1 MDYICVSNRWRSMAR
16 NVSVKWGPSEHRF
29 GRKFDHSLVSA
40 IWHWRTKKA
49 AKFETPNFKDMDNQS
64 WRRFDENLRI
74 RIKSRQETRAKR
86 AVTSVTPAS
95 TANLVRQNKHH
106 ESDKSNTT
114 SVRQNLH
121 HGSDKSNTTLVRQN
135 LHHGSDKSNTT
146 FSDNGGAVSG
156 GAASGEAT
164 GDTANDT
171 TNDAATATTCA
182 GKKGSSEYAALV
194 EDIRETIAE
203 TVPKKPNLF
212 KNGRAVSEETK
223 ELYKQR
229 RKEFSKSKTQNAATR
244 KSWNKKIKNACRN
257 DYRRW
262 VSRWTDHIEKADAK
276 GDLKAVHRGVRALS
290 GAKNC
295 LSHTQTTTDKKG
307 QRLKSP
313 KELASVWSR
322 FLGRKF
328 AATELESMRAEFEN
342 LPARVDGEG
351 ALTRT
356 EFDEAVRRMKAHK
369 ATGIDGVPAEV
380 WKHSELANEM
390 LFEFLTKIW
399 DKEEVPAE
407 LAVGIF
413 VMIHKKNSPEACAN
427 YRCIGLLNHSYKIMT
442 TILLLRLTVE
452 CASFFSDWQA
462 GFRQQRGCRDNILLL
477 RIIYDS
483 IIRENK
489 K

>member
-1 MDYICVSNRWRSMAR
+1 MC
-16 NVSVKWGPSEHRF
+16 
-29 GRKFDHSLVSA
+29 
-40 IWHWRTKKA
+40 
-49 AKFETPNFKDMDNQS
+49 
-64 WRRFDENLRI
+64 
-74 RIKSRQETRAKR
+74 
-86 AVTSVTPAS
+86 
-95 TANLVRQNKHH
+95 
-106 ESDKSNTT
+106 
-114 SVRQNLH
+114 
-121 HGSDKSNTTLVRQN
+121 
-135 LHHGSDKSNTT
+135 
-146 FSDNGGAVSG
+146 
-156 GAASGEAT
+156 
-164 GDTANDT
+164 
-171 TNDAATATTCA
+171 
-182 GKKGSSEYAALV
+182 
-194 EDIRETIAE
+194 
-203 TVPKKPNLF
+203 
-212 KNGRAVSEETK
+212 
-223 ELYKQR
+223 
-229 RKEFSKSKTQNAATR
+229 
-244 KSWNKKIKNACRN
+244 
-257 DYRRW
+257 
-262 VSRWTDHIEKADAK
+262 
-276 GDLKAVHRGVRALS
+276 ALS
-290 GAKNC
+290 DAKNC
-295 LSHTQTTTDKKG
+295 LSNTQPTTDEKG